1 MVNMMD
7 IHIIDIN
14 GEEYDINSIHI
25 DGNDVLSI
33 VVKKSGEDYVSRR
46 VGREIV
52 DEHIGWKP
60 L

>member
-1 MVNMMD
+1 MD

-46 VGREIV
+46 IGREIV